1 MPTGPASNDLTPGG
15 SENGIWAM
23 KNGES
28 EGTAPVAS
36 RFMTDA
42 GSTPKRANGADALL
56 PEPPEGRV
64 FRSDRRVRLGDVD
77 VSGRLRLDACA
88 RYLQD
93 VATDDSDDLG
103 EFTTQAWVV
112 RRTVIEQRS
121 AAHLDERLSLST
133 YCTGL
138 GSRWAE
144 RRVALTGSTGAR
156 IDAVTLWVHLD
167 PESGRPK
174 VLPEAFRATYSVPS
188 AGREVSA
195 RQLHEPVGPGA
206 AGADVFDWLP
216 RATDLDVLDH
226 VNNAIAWAIVEQVR
240 ARVLPDRDLF
250 DGPFRAEVEF
260 REATS
265 RSAVEASETLH
276 VVHRRDG
283 NQMTAT
289 LWSADWSTAHITAR
303 VVGLS

>member
-1 MPTGPASNDLTPGG
+1 
-15 SENGIWAM
+15 M
-23 KNGES
+23 KTGES
-28 EGTAPVAS
+28 EGKAPVAS

-56 PEPPEGRV
+56 PEPSEGRV

-112 RRTVIEQRS
+112 RRTVIEQRG
-121 AAHLDERLSLST
+121 AAHIDERLSLST

-174 VLPEAFRATYSVPS
+174 LLPDEFRATYSVPS

-195 RQLHEPVGPGA
+195 RQLHEPVGPDA
-206 AGADVFDWLP
+206 AGAVAFDWLP
-216 RATDLDVLDH
+216 RVTDLDVLDH

-240 ARVLPDRDLF
+240 AQVPADRDLF

-260 REATS
+260 REAIS
-265 RSAVEASETLH
+265 RSAVECSEMLH
-276 VVHRRDG
+276 VVHCHHEDR
-283 NQMTAT
+283 TTVT
-289 LWSADWSTAHITAR
+289 LWSADWSIVHVTAR
-303 VVGLS
+303 MTRLG

>member
-1 MPTGPASNDLTPGG
+1 
-15 SENGIWAM
+15 
-23 KNGES
+23 
-28 EGTAPVAS
+28 
-36 RFMTDA
+36 MTDA
-42 GSTPKRANGADALL
+42 DSTPKRAKERQNGADALL
-56 PEPPEGRV
+56 PEPSEGRV

-121 AAHLDERLSLST
+121 AARIDERLSLST

-144 RRVALTGSTGAR
+144 RRVALTGSTGSR

-174 VLPEAFRATYSVPS
+174 VLPEEFRATYSVPS

-195 RQLHEPVGPGA
+195 RQLHEAVGPDAEGA
-206 AGADVFDWLP
+206 VVFDWMP

-240 ARVLPDRDLF
+240 LQILADHDLF
-250 DGPFRAEVEF
+250 DEPFRAEVEF
-260 REATS
+260 REATPQ
-265 RSAVEASETLH
+265 SAVERSEILH
-276 VVHRRDG
+276 VVYSDD
-283 NQMTAT
+283 TSWTSIT
-289 LWSADWSTAHITAR
+289 LWSSDWSTVHMTAKVIR
-303 VVGLS
+303 LS

>member
-1 MPTGPASNDLTPGG
+1 
-15 SENGIWAM
+15 M
-23 KNGES
+23 KTGES
-28 EGTAPVAS
+28 EGNAPVAS

-42 GSTPKRANGADALL
+42 GSTPKRPNGADALL
-56 PEPPEGRV
+56 PEPSEGRV

-121 AAHLDERLSLST
+121 VARIDERLSLST

-174 VLPEAFRATYSVPS
+174 LLPEEFRATYSVPS

-195 RQLHEPVGPGA
+195 RQLHDPVGPDA
-206 AGADVFDWLP
+206 AGAAVFDWLP

-240 ARVLPDRDLF
+240 VRVLADRDLF
-250 DGPFRAEVEF
+250 DGSFRAEVEF

-265 RSAVEASETLH
+265 RSAVERSEMLH
-276 VVHRRDG
+276 VIHRHHED
-283 NQMTAT
+283 QTTVT
-289 LWSADWSTAHITAR
+289 LWSADWSTVHVTAR
-303 VVGLS
+303 VTRLG